1 MTTHKVEMVNKVKGR
16 VVRNLHGVL
25 VLFKDGVAE
34 VNDKVARIAMG
45 MTAYRVAEIPVAS
58 MEPVVEPVAVVDEP
72 VQVDEPVEDEPVVT
86 EVEEE
91 AVEENAAV
99 EEEEPVYTKEQIEA
113 LYEAEGTW
121 TAVAEA
127 LGVSVAK
134 LRDIRKDVGLL

>member
-34 VNDKVARIAMG
+34 VNDRVARIAMG
-45 MTAYRVAEIPVAS
+45 MTAYRVAEIPVAAV
-58 MEPVVEPVAVVDEP
+58 EPEPVAVVDEP

-86 EVEEE
+86 EVEEA